1 MNFLQQLTEWSG
13 QLSGLLWGNILT
25 LGILLGTGLYLT
37 IRMGLIQVRGFT
49 HATALISGK
58 YDRKADGG
66 EVTHFQALATALS
79 ATIGTGNIAG
89 VATAITLGG
98 PGALFWMWLTAFFGM
113 ATKFTECTLAVKF
126 REISPDG
133 KVAGGPMYTLL
144 HGLQMKRT
152 AALFAVFTLVASFGI
167 GNMVQANS
175 VVDGLGY
182 VYPLVDEYNWVV
194 GCILSLLVGL
204 VILGGLKRIAH
215 VASVPVNAVPPV

>member
-79 ATIGTGNIAG
+79 ATIGTGNIDR
-89 VATAITLGG
+89 
-98 PGALFWMWLTAFFGM
+98 
-113 ATKFTECTLAVKF
+113 K
-126 REISPDG
+126 
-133 KVAGGPMYTLL
+133 
-144 HGLQMKRT
+144 
-152 AALFAVFTLVASFGI
+152 
-167 GNMVQANS
+167 S
-175 VVDGLGY
+175 VV
-182 VYPLVDEYNWVV
+182 
-194 GCILSLLVGL
+194 
-204 VILGGLKRIAH
+204 
-215 VASVPVNAVPPV
+215 